1 MVRPFFTNIRLLILT
16 ILHILGW
23 GLSTYQGLPRQ
34 EDPELVARTAIV
46 TTALPGASAERVE
59 ALVTTVLEEEIAEIE
74 EVDVISST
82 SRVGFS
88 SVSVELVDAVENAQP
103 IWSKVRDE
111 MDDAASQFPA
121 GAAEPELEETNMK
134 AYTLLTSLTWNLPNE
149 PNYAVL
155 RRYAE
160 ELAVIMRGV
169 EGTEEVEFF
178 GSPDEEILVE
188 IDAAELVGVGLTPQ
202 QLANQVSLSDA
213 KVSAGQLR
221 SPDQTIAME
230 VESELETLEQIRQI
244 PVQTGDG
251 QFTRLTDIASVDRG
265 VRYPLTD
272 QAIVS
277 GQPAVVVGVMMKSG
291 LRIDQWA
298 ATMHEEIDAFRDR
311 VPEGVSLDIIFDQ
324 SGYVADRISTLLL
337 NLFIGVVLVVGVTLV
352 SMGWKSAIAV
362 GAALPLSIFAV
373 FGWMSVFGVP
383 IHQMS
388 VTGLIIALGLL
399 IDNAIV
405 VVDEVQMEMQHG
417 EAPLHAV
424 TKTVKYLQVPL
435 FASTLTT
442 VMTFLPIYLL
452 PGGAGEFVGSI
463 ALSVILS
470 LISSLFI
477 SLTVIAALAG
487 RMLGNS
493 RHKYEQVVAR
503 QQSVEAR
510 NSAPPTGI
518 RDGLVMTL
526 MKPGVWWNDGL
537 TLPRL
542 GKPYRW
548 SIGRVVARPRLA
560 IALSLSIPL
569 LGFILSQTLANQ
581 FFPLLDRDQFHV
593 ELEFSS
599 QTSIAQTETQ
609 VMQAREAILA
619 HENVADVHWSLG
631 ESIPKFYYN
640 LTGGR
645 ESQSY
650 YAQAMVQLKS
660 DEGVGELVQALQGEL
675 GALLPSARVIVQKF
689 QQGPPFD
696 APVEMRIYGPDLN
709 ELRRL
714 GIEVREMLTTIPD
727 VIQVR
732 DDLTEGRPKLGLTV
746 DNEQV
751 QQAGLNNTA
760 IAQQLQAYSEGV
772 TGGAIL
778 ESTENLPVRVRLTNS
793 DRASLQA
800 LASLDLRPDQAQDR
814 AFRPT
819 SALGE
824 FDLVP
829 QLASIARREEQRV
842 NTVQAFITTGVLP
855 DTVLTALQAKLE
867 AENFELPP
875 GYRYEFGG
883 EFAERQTA
891 VGNLLLYVPILGLIM
906 LTALVLSLGSFRQ
919 AGIIAAVAVASIG
932 MALFALKIFGSL
944 LGFMAIVG
952 TMGLVGIAIND
963 SIVVLSAFN
972 EDPEA
977 STGDPKAVQHVLIKC
992 TRHVVTTTVTTI
1004 TGFIPLLADGDPFWR
1019 PLAIAIAGG
1028 IGGSSMLAL
1037 YFVPA
1042 AYILLCGQRKKSDSL
1057 PPNSSAEE
1065 PKQLSLEN
1073 FLV

>member
-1 MVRPFFTNIRLLILT
+1 MVRPFYQNIRLLILT
-16 ILHILGW
+16 IILILGW
-23 GLSTYQGLPRQ
+23 GLSSYQGLPRQ
-34 EDPELVARTAIV
+34 EDPELVARTAVV
-46 TTALPGASAERVE
+46 TTAFPGASAERVE
-59 ALVTTVLEEEIAEIE
+59 ALVTTVLEAEIAEIE
-74 EVDVISST
+74 EVDVLSST

-103 IWSKVRDE
+103 IWSKVRDQ
-111 MDDAASQFPA
+111 MDDAAARFPP

-134 AYTLLTSLTWNLPNE
+134 AYTIITSLTWNLPDA

-188 IDAAELVGVGLTPQ
+188 IDAAELVGVGLSPQ

-221 SPDQTIAME
+221 SPDRNIAME

-244 PVQTGDG
+244 PIQTGNG
-251 QFTRLTDIASVDRG
+251 QFTRLSDIARVERG

-272 QAIVS
+272 RAIIS
-277 GQPAVVVGVMMKSG
+277 GKPAVVVGVMMKSG

-298 ATMHEEIDAFRDR
+298 AEMRGEIEAFRDR
-311 VPEGVSLDIIFDQ
+311 VPQGVSLDIIFDQ
-324 SGYVADRISTLLL
+324 SGYVADRISTLLS
-337 NLFIGVVLVVGVTLV
+337 NLVMGAGLVVGVTLV
-352 SMGWKSAIAV
+352 SMGWRSAIAV

-373 FGWMSVFGVP
+373 FGWMSVFGLP

-405 VVDEVQMEMQHG
+405 VVDEIQTEMQHG
-417 EAPLHAV
+417 EEPRHAV

-470 LISSLFI
+470 LVSSLVI

-493 RHKYEQVVAR
+493 THHYEAAR
-503 QQSVEAR
+503 QKSQKSW
-510 NSAPPTGI
+510 
-518 RDGLVMTL
+518 RDQIVMTL
-526 MKPGVWWNDGL
+526 MKPGAWWNDGIS
-537 TLPRL
+537 LPGR
-542 GKPYRW
+542 PYRW
-548 SIGRVVARPRLA
+548 SIGRAVARPRLA

-569 LGFILSQTLANQ
+569 LGFILAQTIDNQ
-581 FFPLLDRDQFHV
+581 FFPLLDRDQFHIEV
-593 ELEFSS
+593 ELSS
-599 QTSIAQTETQ
+599 QTAIEQTEAK
-609 VMQAREAILA
+609 VMQARQAILA
-619 HENVADVHWSLG
+619 HKNVQNVHWFVG
-631 ESIPKFYYN
+631 ESVPKFYYN
-640 LTGGR
+640 LTGSR
-645 ESQSY
+645 QNQPY

-660 DEGVGELVQALQGEL
+660 EDGVQALVREL
-675 GALLPSARVIVQKF
+675 QEELDRLLPAARIIVQKF
-689 QQGPPFD
+689 QQGPPFN
-696 APVEMRIYGPDLN
+696 APVEMRIYGPDLT

-714 GIEVREMLTTIPD
+714 GMEVRKMMTTIPD
-727 VIQVR
+727 VISVR
-732 DDLTEGRPKLGLTV
+732 DDLTEGRPTLSLSV

-751 QQAGLNNTA
+751 QQAGLSNTA
-760 IAQQLQAYSEGV
+760 IAQQLAAYSEGV

-778 ESTENLPVRVRLTNS
+778 ESTENLPVRIRLSNR

-814 AFRPT
+814 EFRPT

-824 FDLVP
+824 FDLLP

-842 NTVQAFITTGVLP
+842 NTVQAFVTSGVLP
-855 DTVLTALQAKLE
+855 DTVLTALLEKLE
-867 AENFELPP
+867 AENFQLLS

-883 EFAERQTA
+883 EYAERQTA
-891 VGNLLLYVPILGLIM
+891 VGNLMLYVPILALIM
-906 LTALVLSLGSFRQ
+906 VTALVLSLGSFRQ

-932 MALFALKIFGSL
+932 MALFSLKIFDSL

-972 EDPEA
+972 EDPAA
-977 STGDPKAVQHVLIKC
+977 SQGDPRAVQQVLLKA
-992 TRHVVTTTVTTI
+992 TRHVLTTTVTTI
-1004 TGFIPLLADGDPFWR
+1004 TGFIPLLMGGDPFWR

-1028 IGGSSMLAL
+1028 IGGSSLLAL

-1042 AYILLCGQRKKSDSL
+1042 AYLLLCDRKKT
-1057 PPNSSAEE
+1057 SA
-1065 PKQLSLEN
+1065 
-1073 FLV
+1073 

>member
-1 MVRPFFTNIRLLILT
+1 MVRPFFTNIRLLILSI
-16 ILHILGW
+16 ILILGW
-23 GLSTYQGLPRQ
+23 GLSAYQGLPRQ

-46 TTALPGASAERVE
+46 TTAFPGASAERVE
-59 ALVTTVLEEEIAEIE
+59 ALVTTLLEEEIAEIE

-88 SVSVELVDAVENAQP
+88 SVSVELVDTVENAQP
-103 IWSKVRDE
+103 IWSKVRDA
-111 MDDAASQFPA
+111 MDDAAALFPA
-121 GAAEPELEETNMK
+121 GAAQPELEETNMK
-134 AYTLLTSLTWNLPNE
+134 AYTILTSLTWNLPGE

-160 ELAVIMRGV
+160 ELGVIMRGV
-169 EGTEEVEFF
+169 DGTEEVEFF
-178 GSPDEEILVE
+178 GNPDEEILVE
-188 IDAAELVGVGLTPQ
+188 IDAAELVGVGLSPQ

-221 SPDQTIAME
+221 SPDQNIAME

-251 QFTRLTDIASVDRG
+251 QFTRLSDIASVDRG

-272 QAIVS
+272 KAIVS
-277 GQPAVVVGVMMKSG
+277 GKPAVVVGVMMKSG
-291 LRIDQWA
+291 LRIDHWA
-298 ATMHEEIDAFRDR
+298 AEMRNAIEGFRDR
-311 VPEGVSLDIIFDQ
+311 IPNGVSLDILFDQ
-324 SGYVADRISTLLL
+324 SSYVADRISALLL
-337 NLFIGVVLVVGVTLV
+337 NLLIGVVLVIGVTLI
-352 SMGWKSAIAV
+352 SMGWRSAITV

-417 EAPLHAV
+417 ENPLHAV

-470 LISSLFI
+470 LISSLAI

-493 RHKYEQVVAR
+493 SDRYEEAR
-503 QQSVEAR
+503 QKPR
-510 NSAPPTGI
+510 KTW
-518 RDGLVMTL
+518 RDKLVMML
-526 MKPGVWWNDGL
+526 MKPGAWWNDGISS
-537 TLPRL
+537 PRL
-542 GKPYRW
+542 GRPYRW

-560 IALSLSIPL
+560 IALSLTIPL
-569 LGFILSQTLANQ
+569 LGFILAQTLDNQ

-593 ELEFSS
+593 EVEFSS
-599 QTSIAQTETQ
+599 QTAIEQTEAK
-609 VMQAREAILA
+609 VMQAREVMMA
-619 HENVADVHWSLG
+619 HENVEDVHWSLG

-660 DEGVGELVQALQGEL
+660 DDGVGELVQELQGEL
-675 GALLPSARVIVQKF
+675 DALLPSARVIVQKF

-696 APVEMRIYGPDLN
+696 APVEMRIYGSDLN

-714 GIEVREMLTTIPD
+714 GMEVREMMTTIPD

-751 QQAGLNNTA
+751 QQAGLNNTE
-760 IAQQLQAYSEGV
+760 IAQQLEAYSEGV

-778 ESTENLPVRVRLTNS
+778 ESTENLPVRVRLTNQ
-793 DRASLQA
+793 DRASLEA
-800 LASLDLRPDQAQDR
+800 LASLNLRPDQVQDR

-855 DTVLTALQAKLE
+855 DTVLTALQEKLE

-883 EFAERQTA
+883 EYAERQTA
-891 VGNLLLYVPILGLIM
+891 VGNLLLYVPILGLVM

-932 MALFALKIFGSL
+932 MALFSLKIFGSL

-972 EDPEA
+972 EDSEA
-977 STGDPKAVQHVLIKC
+977 STGSPKAVQRVLIQC
-992 TRHVVTTTVTTI
+992 TRHVATTTVTTM

-1028 IGGSSMLAL
+1028 IGGSSLLAL

-1042 AYILLCGQRKKSDSL
+1042 VYVLIKRKPSR
-1057 PPNSSAEE
+1057 PNLQHPIETSE
-1065 PKQLSLEN
+1065 PHSLEHSPA
-1073 FLV
+1073 

>member
-1 MVRPFFTNIRLLILT
+1 MVRPFFTHVRLLILT
-16 ILHILGW
+16 ILLILGW
-23 GLSTYQGLPRQ
+23 GFSSYQGLPRQ
-34 EDPELVARTAIV
+34 EDPELVSRSAIV
-46 TTALPGASAERVE
+46 TTAFPGASAERVE
-59 ALVTTVLEEEIAEIE
+59 ALVTTVLEAEIAEIE
-74 EVDVISST
+74 EVEVLAST

-88 SVSVELVDAVENAQP
+88 SLSIELVDTVQDAQP

-111 MDDAASQFPA
+111 MDDAAAQFPA
-121 GAAEPELEETNMK
+121 GAAEPELDETTVK
-134 AYTLLTSLTWNLPNE
+134 AYTLIASLTWNLPDA

-169 EGTEEVEFF
+169 DGTEAVEFF
-178 GSPDEEILVE
+178 GRPDEEILVE
-188 IDAAELVGVGLTPQ
+188 IEAAELVGVGLSPQ
-202 QLANQVSLSDA
+202 QLAHQISLSDA

-221 SPDQTIAME
+221 SLEQTVAIE
-230 VESELETLEQIRQI
+230 LESELETLEQIRQI
-244 PVQTGDG
+244 PIQSGGG
-251 QFTRLTDIASVDRG
+251 QFTRLSDIARVDRG

-277 GQPAVVVGVMMKSG
+277 GKPAVVVAVMMKSG

-298 ATMHEEIDAFRDR
+298 AKIHREMNAFSDR
-311 VPEGVSLDIIFDQ
+311 VPAGVSLDILFDQ
-324 SGYVADRISTLLL
+324 SGYVANRISALLL
-337 NLFIGVVLVVGVTLV
+337 NLLIGVGLVVAVTLV
-352 SMGWKSAIAV
+352 SMGWRSAITV

-373 FGWMSVFGVP
+373 FGWMSIFGVP

-405 VVDEVQMEMQHG
+405 VVDEIQMEMQHG
-417 EAPLHAV
+417 EAPLQAV

-452 PGGAGEFVGSI
+452 PGAAGEFVGSI
-463 ALSVILS
+463 SLNVILS
-470 LISSLFI
+470 LVSSLTI

-493 RHKYEQVVAR
+493 RHTYEQIIAC
-503 QQSVEAR
+503 QPSAAAQSAAA
-510 NSAPPTGI
+510 SQLSM
-518 RDGLVMTL
+518 RDRLVMAL
-526 MKPGVWWNDGL
+526 MKPGAWWNDGL
-537 TLPRL
+537 TIPRL
-542 GKPYRW
+542 GRPYRW

-560 IALSLSIPL
+560 ISLALSIPL
-569 LGFILSQTLANQ
+569 LGFILAQTLDNQ
-581 FFPLLDRDQFHV
+581 FFPLLDRDQFQV
-593 ELEFSS
+593 EVEF
-599 QTSIAQTETQ
+599 TAQTAIEKTERQ
-609 VMQAREAILA
+609 VMEAREAILA
-619 HENVADVHWSLG
+619 HDNVADVHWFVG
-631 ESIPKFYYN
+631 ESAPRFYYN

-645 ESQSY
+645 QNQAY

-660 DEGVGELVQALQGEL
+660 NEGVETLVRKLQGEL
-675 GALLPSARVIVQKF
+675 DTLLPAARIIVQKF
-689 QQGPPFD
+689 QQGPPFS
-696 APVEMRIYGPDLN
+696 APVEMRIYGPDLT

-714 GIEVREMLTTIPD
+714 GLAVREMMTTLPH

-732 DDLTEGRPKLGLTV
+732 DDLSEGRPKLGLTL

-751 QQAGLNNTA
+751 QQAGLNNTEL
-760 IAQQLQAYSEGV
+760 AQQLAAYSEGV

-778 ESTENLPVRVRLTNS
+778 ESTENLPVRVRLTHKQGA
-793 DRASLQA
+793 DLQA
-800 LASLDLRPDQAQDR
+800 LDSLDLRPEQAQDR

-829 QLASIARREEQRV
+829 ELASIARREEQRV
-842 NTVQAFITTGVLP
+842 NTVQAFITAGVLP
-855 DTVLTALQAKLE
+855 DTVLIALQEKLA

-891 VGNLLLYVPILGLIM
+891 VGNLLLYLPVLGLVM
-906 LTALVLSLGSFRQ
+906 MAALVLSLGSFRQ

-932 MALFALKIFGSL
+932 MALFSLKVFGSL

-952 TMGLVGIAIND
+952 TMGLIGIAIND

-972 EDPEA
+972 EDPQARAGE
-977 STGDPKAVQHVLIKC
+977 PKAVQAVLIKC
-992 TRHVVTTTVTTI
+992 TRHVATTTVTTI

-1028 IGGSSMLAL
+1028 IGGSSLLAL

-1042 AYILLCGQRKKSDSL
+1042 AYILLCGQRKKSDS
-1057 PPNSSAEE
+1057 SS
-1065 PKQLSLEN
+1065 PS
-1073 FLV
+1073 FP